1 MVAAGLGGA
10 LARTLSHSPIA
21 MTGMLSFGTSALLF
35 MVAEG
40 RSLFVCFQLDIS
52 SKVLSFPT
60 IMCVEELLLDAHEDG
75 EHVWW
80 VDLQLYTGFFASI
93 IAGKFVA

>member
-10 LARTLSHSPIA
+10 LAKTLSHSPVA
-21 MTGMLSFGTSALLF
+21 MVGMLSFGSSALLF
-35 MVAEG
+35 MVA
-40 RSLFVCFQLDIS
+40 
-52 SKVLSFPT
+52 
-60 IMCVEELLLDAHEDG
+60 EELLLDAHEDG

-93 IAGKFVA
+93 VAGKFVA